1 MTSIRH
7 LAMVTC
13 ALACAPAWAQEE
25 GIPVTVEVRDAV
37 TSEIVPTAVVRHPD
51 EAERHRVNVENGQ
64 WVDKVLYLSDGSEL
78 FFTKGMLL
86 SFEVSAPGYMNEPV
100 NYLVRKR
107 KNKIP
112 VFLKPLELSLEDD
125 HENDPSVQFGRDK
138 PLDK

>member
-1 MTSIRH
+1 MSSFRLIP
-7 LAMVTC
+7 LAVGMLT
-13 ALACAPAWAQEE
+13 ATAAFAQEE
-25 GIPVTVEVRDAV
+25 GIPVVVEVRDAA
-37 TSEIVPTAVVRHPD
+37 TNEIIQTAVVRHPE

-64 WVDKVLYLSDGSEL
+64 WVDKVLYLNDGSEL

-86 SFEVSAPGYMNEPV
+86 TFEVSAPGYKNAEV

-112 VFLKPLELSLEDD
+112 VFLTKLELRLDDDLES
-125 HENDPSVQFGRDK
+125 DPNIQFGRDK